1 MRLEKR
7 KKPDLSPLEREAT
20 RTEKDKPQDV
30 TKDVFKNDINWELTK
45 NNIVLRKPKDGKSWH
60 QATKEILDRYG
71 LKARRNATIMI
82 DGLYTASPEF
92 FANKS
97 IDEIKTYFLN
107 CLRFHEEHFG
117 EVFSAVIHLDEKTPH
132 MQVGSVPIYED
143 EKGAHLSA
151 RDLLGSRK
159 DMSRK
164 QDFFY
169 EEVSKQFGLE
179 RGEKEKDPALRKKH
193 IEANIYRAHQ
203 AEIEL
208 DRLTRRIDELQETV
222 EKIEKQKQVKSDEL
236 VSVSNNIFVRQYE
249 LDELTKRLSD
259 KETLKEKYDRV
270 VALLANL
277 QKLYEQASPKL
288 QKEIKERAREL
299 EKSFGK
305 DLSLDEIFPDGR

>member
-7 KKPDLSPLEREAT
+7 KRTDLSSLEREAT

-30 TKDVFKNDINWELTK
+30 TKDVFKNDINWELTR
-45 NNIVLRKPKDGKSWH
+45 NNIFLRKPKDGKNWY

-71 LKARRNATIMI
+71 LKARKNATVMI

-132 MQVGSVPIYED
+132 MQVASVPVFEN

-151 RDLLGSRK
+151 RDLLGGRK
-159 DMSRK
+159 DMSIK
-164 QDFFY
+164 QDVFY
-169 EEVSKQFGLE
+169 EKVSKQFGLE

-193 IEANIYRAHQ
+193 IEANVYRAHQ

-208 DRLTRRIDELQETV
+208 DRLTRRLDELQDNVKKLEQ
-222 EKIEKQKQVKSDEL
+222 QKQVKSDEL
-236 VSVSNNIFVRQYE
+236 VSVSNDVFVRQYE

-259 KETLKEKYDRV
+259 KETLEEKYSK
-270 VALLANL
+270 VARLISDLEE
-277 QKLYEQASPKL
+277 LYRQASPRL
-288 QKEIKERAREL
+288 QQEIRERAKEL
-299 EKSFGK
+299 ETSFGK
-305 DLSLDEIFPDGR
+305 DLRVDDVFPER